1 MGRETV
7 RNSRPERSSR
17 VRRLHFRSSLPWARS
32 FRNSHCEPTELMSE
46 INDRIRASH
55 SIPFTLMPSLL
66 NNHEMCINQK
76 GIFFPRNHKCRK
88 VAFRESAFGFS
99 VSHTLLSLD
108 LDLAVFHR
116 RSVHGSKIPINWVVS
131 RISVSVY
138 CAEGERWVKK
148 L

>member
-1 MGRETV
+1 MHVFNPDGEKGLGENQHGILEADVTLNLLTRISAPV
-7 RNSRPERSSR
+7 
-17 VRRLHFRSSLPWARS
+17 RS
-32 FRNSHCEPTELMSE
+32 FRNLHHAQTE

-66 NNHEMCINQK
+66 NHHEMCINQK

-116 RSVHGSKIPINWVVS
+116 RSVHGSKIPINWDVS
-131 RISVSVY
+131 RISVSV
-138 CAEGERWVKK
+138 
-148 L
+148 